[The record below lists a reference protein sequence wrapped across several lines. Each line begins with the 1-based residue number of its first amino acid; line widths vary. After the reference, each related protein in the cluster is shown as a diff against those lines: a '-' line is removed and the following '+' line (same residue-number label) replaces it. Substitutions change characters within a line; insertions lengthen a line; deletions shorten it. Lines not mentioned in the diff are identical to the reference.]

1 MSSLGATHIAETAA
15 PRRATAARR
24 AAFCVVALFIVLAP
38 MFPHLFDLRSPFL
51 RSWKMYSDV
60 GVGILK
66 GAFRI
71 DDGVSRRDLSPLQV
85 MGLERYPRLRHFLF
99 EHRVRESGDVAR
111 LAEPFCATLA
121 PGVRLSFDGA
131 VGTRQGWRPLQVENI
146 CAGAHASR
154 D

>member
-15 PRRATAARR
+15 PRRATVARR
-24 AAFCVVALFIVLAP
+24 AAFCVVGLFILLAP

-51 RSWKMYSDV
+51 RPWMMYSDV

-66 GAFRI
+66 GGFRV

-99 EHRVRESGDVAR
+99 EHRVHDSADVAR
-111 LAEPFCATLA
+111 LAEPFCATLG
-121 PGVRLSFDGA
+121 PGARLSFEGA
-131 VGTRQGWRPLQVENI
+131 VGTRQGWRPLQVNNV
-146 CAGAHASR
+146 CAGGHARR